1 MDEREEENEQTPLVP
16 AKPGPK
22 KKGTGKKKI
31 VKKRGVKKG
40 KAKKKPIILPQPAQE
55 KEPEGFGQYSLG
67 EKLGRGAFGSVYRGL
82 DTETSQFVAIKTIA
96 LKRSANAMDD
106 VQQEIELMKTL
117 DNEHIVKYI
126 GSHTTDDFLYIVME
140 YAEGGSLLHVQ
151 KKFGKTFP
159 ENLISQYMY
168 QVLLGLDYLHKQ
180 SIIHRDIKA
189 ANILLSNGVAKL
201 SDFGISK
208 KVEEAKNETDF
219 NFSAYWTAPEVINMD
234 GYNEKCDIW
243 SLGITAIELFC
254 GQPPYYDLAAVPAAF
269 KIVQNERPPLPEGT
283 STDFRSFLEQCLTKT
298 VQFRKSAAELLQ
310 HKFISKYRDHNRP
323 QIDIAARIESKNS
336 AGENEPSGAE
346 KFKQFQED
354 ETSSDGFEDAIQDP
368 SVTPLAPL
376 TLTQSPMKVSEMGE
390 FDDDDDDDDFAD
402 LPTRPNN
409 NLTLLNDGVLRLQEG
424 PSNPNPENLDDIV
437 DVNDPEPA
445 TLEDFAEKQDEDSQ
459 DDAFEVEDTGVSP
472 LLRLQPQTLKVGLPK
487 PVGGTVDDIE
497 GVENLPK
504 KQEATPQFAPVAQS
518 DRGGGMY
525 ALDNIFDNDQAT
537 EADIENDRRK
547 TQLEGVVNGLDRISG
562 LGENDGQEMER
573 VCKQLIASIKKEG
586 EWIRATIATSN
597 AVVPMIRIIQSRHQ
611 KLLTAALPV
620 ILEASK
626 GQTGLHEMLCILGV
640 LPFLFEYVTDEE
652 YSQEIQ
658 EKALELL
665 DMFCGTQKPLQMFI
679 AAGGLPR
686 LSEILGKWSHQER
699 PALTS
704 LVVSIVR
711 AVFECESRTPKTCF
725 ARILAKSGFLDRLSQ
740 RFAAVE
746 TGDPNET
753 KTGDPNEE
761 KTGDPNEE
769 KTGDPNETKT
779 GDPNEE
785 KTGDPNETKTKQ
797 KPPTCISEMCVVFE
811 KFSDGDSY
819 VKIEMARSSFI
830 DNIFVKARFVTW
842 KKEITPTGEE
852 TVPVAVGLNKVEL
865 KKIMTTICKVAQ
877 NSDLT
882 IDQELWKTSLP
893 KRLVE
898 YLDVDGGNLV
908 QTECLSALVHMSRCL
923 TPENVPTIAPL
934 VPFLIRT
941 IEKSS
946 NLEGLELVTGLF
958 LEIISKHSGEKSIQ
972 RRLEECDGMAALW
985 SLMVNYQQKEKIL
998 QALQSWASF
1007 FPEKVDNMLCS
1018 KCDDFVAIMSKVFE
1032 VDSEEAQQ
1040 LSARRLRIICGMC
1053 PKLKRLLACSP
1064 LVTVLC
1070 NRLIS
1075 QTPRSS
1081 ALKEAL
1087 LLMITDFYRISANP
1101 KKMVAEYRIDR
1112 AARVLNH
1119 TERDEEVREA
1129 SATLLQ
1135 AIASNYVL

>member
-1 MDEREEENEQTPLVP
+1 MDEREEENEQTPAVP

-336 AGENEPSGAE
+336 TGENAPSDAE

-354 ETSSDGFEDAIQDP
+354 ETSSDEFEDAIQDP

-376 TLTQSPMKVSEMGE
+376 TLTQSPMKLSEMGE
-390 FDDDDDDDDFAD
+390 FDDDDDFSDLAD
-402 LPTRPNN
+402 MPMRPNN
-409 NLTLLNDGVLRLQEG
+409 NLTLCNDGVLRLQEG
-424 PSNPNPENLDDIV
+424 PSNPNPENLDDIE
-437 DVNDPEPA
+437 DVHDPEPA
-445 TLEDFAEKQDEDSQ
+445 TLEDFAEKQDEDIQ
-459 DDAFEVEDTGVSP
+459 DDAFEVDDLGAPP
-472 LLRLQPQTLKVGLPK
+472 LLRLDGQTLKVGLPE
-487 PVGGTVDDIE
+487 PVGGAVDDIE
-497 GVENLPK
+497 GVVENLPK
-504 KQEATPQFAPVAQS
+504 KQEATQQSAPVAQPYCVGI
-518 DRGGGMY
+518 D
-525 ALDNIFDNDQAT
+525 ALDNIFDNDQET
-537 EADIENDRRK
+537 QIENDRRK
-547 TQLEGVVNGLDRISG
+547 TQLESVVNELDRISG
-562 LGENDGQEMER
+562 LGENAGQEMTDKSLEDM
-573 VCKQLIASIKKEG
+573 CEGLMASIKKEG
-586 EWIRATIATSN
+586 AWIRQTIATSK

-611 KLLTAALPV
+611 RLLTAALPV

-626 GQTGLHEMLCILGV
+626 GQTELHEMLCILGV

-665 DMFCGTQKPLQMFI
+665 DMFCGTLKPLQMFV
-679 AAGGLPR
+679 AAGGLPH
-686 LSEILGKWSHQER
+686 LSEILGKWSHRER

-711 AVFECESRTPKTCF
+711 AVFECKSRTPKGCF

-740 RFAAVE
+740 RFADVE
-746 TGDPNET
+746 
-753 KTGDPNEE
+753 
-761 KTGDPNEE
+761 
-769 KTGDPNETKT
+769 T

-797 KPPTCISEMCVVFE
+797 RPPICISEMCVVFE
-811 KFSDGDSY
+811 KFSDGDSC

-830 DNIFVKARFVTW
+830 DNIFVKARLAPWEKTAGG
-842 KKEITPTGEE
+842 K
-852 TVPVAVGLNKVEL
+852 VPVAVGLNKVEL
-865 KKIMTTICKVAQ
+865 EMIMTAINKVAR
-877 NSDLT
+877 DPT
-882 IDQELWKTSLP
+882 IAPELWKTSLP
-893 KRLVE
+893 KHLVE
-898 YLDVDGGNLV
+898 YIAIDGDKKMMN
-908 QTECLSALVHMSRCL
+908 ECLSALVHMSL
-923 TPENVPTIAPL
+923 VLSPENVPTIAPL
-934 VPFLIRT
+934 VPFLIHT
-941 IEKSS
+941 MKQSS
-946 NLEGLELVTGLF
+946 NVTGLELARGLF
-958 LEIISKHSGEKSIQ
+958 LEIINKHSGEESIR

-985 SLMVNYQQKEKIL
+985 SLMVNYQHKEEVL
-998 QALQSWASF
+998 QAFQSWASF
-1007 FPEKVDNMLCS
+1007 FPEEVDNMLCS
-1018 KCDDFVAIMSKVFE
+1018 KCEDFVAIMNKVFE
-1032 VDSEEAQQ
+1032 ADSEEAQQ
-1040 LSARRLRIICGMC
+1040 LSARRLAIICRMC
-1053 PKLKRLLACSP
+1053 PKLNRLLACSK
-1064 LVTVLC
+1064 LVTGLSD
-1070 NRLIS
+1070 RLRS
-1075 QTPRSS
+1075 QTPCSS
-1081 ALKEAL
+1081 ALKKTL
-1087 LLMITDFYRISANP
+1087 LLMITAFYRISADP

-1112 AARVLNH
+1112 VARVLSH